1 MYISDFLIRSE
12 VARLMTQPRLLGAF
26 LLVAAVALF
35 ARAAARRDGPG
46 MVDRQLT
53 IGPATYNYKVFV
65 PANWTKKKKW
75 PVILFLHGGGER
87 GDDNTAQAR
96 VGIGPVIEKMK
107 AELNAVVVLPQC
119 PRARWWSEPEMQA
132 LALQAF
138 DAASAEFKGD
148 RLRSYLTGLSMGG
161 YGTWSIVKSQ
171 PGKFAALAVVCGGA
185 RRPASV
191 PAPPG
196 TPPEDPNVDPYK
208 AVADKV
214 GKTPVWVFHGAAD
227 PVVPPSE
234 SRKMVEALKAAG
246 ADVRYSEYEGVGHNS
261 WDNAYAEPEF
271 FKWMLS
277 RKLKKTK

>member
-1 MYISDFLIRSE
+1 
-12 VARLMTQPRLLGAF
+12 
-26 LLVAAVALF
+26 
-35 ARAAARRDGPG
+35 

-185 RRPASV
+185 PPAYPLHPALHLKTRTLIRTRRSQIRSARRRSGCFTARLTRSFRRV
-191 PAPPG
+191 SLAR
-196 TPPEDPNVDPYK
+196 
-208 AVADKV
+208 
-214 GKTPVWVFHGAAD
+214 W
-227 PVVPPSE
+227 
-234 SRKMVEALKAAG
+234 
-246 ADVRYSEYEGVGHNS
+246 
-261 WDNAYAEPEF
+261 
-271 FKWMLS
+271 
-277 RKLKKTK
+277 